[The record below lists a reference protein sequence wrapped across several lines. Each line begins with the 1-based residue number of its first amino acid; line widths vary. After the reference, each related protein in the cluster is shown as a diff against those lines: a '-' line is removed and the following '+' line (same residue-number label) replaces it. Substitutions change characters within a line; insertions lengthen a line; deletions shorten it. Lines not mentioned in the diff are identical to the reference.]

1 MFRTA
6 ELNRTLARDDYE
18 RQVAVLREELL
29 GLQSELQRADFPVV
43 VVFAGVDAAGK
54 SETVNKLNE
63 WLDTRW
69 LTVRAFDRPSDEEL
83 ERPFYWRFWRELAP
97 RGRIGLYLS
106 AWYSQPILDYVYGT
120 AAAERLDEH
129 LERIQNF
136 ERALA
141 DDGALVLKFWMHL
154 SKDAQKKRLK
164 KLENDPLQAWR
175 VTARDWEHWRLYE
188 RFIAAAERTLLRT
201 STSATP
207 WKIVEG
213 WDERYR
219 AVSVGVILRDAIR
232 RRLQERRMLK
242 AVTDGVTDDTLQLMV
257 ERSMLPGQPT
267 VLSALDLGRT
277 IDRDV
282 YREQLLQQ
290 QGRLNQL
297 QRKARARG
305 VTTLLVFEGW
315 DAAGKGGAIRRVTAA
330 IDARDYQVVQIA
342 KPSDEELA
350 HHYLWRFWRQLSR
363 AGRMTIF
370 DRSWYGRVLV
380 ERVEGFAAP
389 HEWRR
394 AYAEIN
400 DFEDH
405 LIEHGIVLL
414 KFWLHVSP
422 EEQLRRFEE
431 RRTIPYKAWKL
442 TEEDWRNRDRWA
454 DYELAVN
461 DMVEHTSTRRAP
473 WVLVESNDKN
483 HARIKVLKT
492 LCDRLEKAVKNGGN
506 GKTNGKTK

>member
-83 ERPFYWRFWRELAP
+83 ERPLYWRFWRELAP

-120 AAAERLDEH
+120 ASSERLDEH

-297 QRKARARG
+297 QRKAKARG

-492 LCDRLEKAVKNGGN
+492 ICDRLEKAVKNGGN
-506 GKTNGKTK
+506 GRTNGKTK